1 MARIIALDVVLM
13 SMLVGFT
20 LTALSHIS
28 ATWRLRKDF
37 FFSVSRSPL
46 LATTSGLVGVVLGAF
61 AVARL
66 IMIPDQVVVLSISLM
81 IFVPLMELGF
91 LGPYVIRGIRL
102 LVMYNPATRTHWGRF
117 FNNELAVVKI
127 LLVAFGIV
135 EVIAWSAVLLFGLE
149 TVANVMMGGLVLDL
163 FFTVGAT
170 FALFGKLR
178 LIEDIFDVSL
188 EIRRVGTLVFLT
200 LAMSLFVAWIPIK
213 VQPYYYILLTV
224 TRFHAAVWITNIQPI
239 RASIPPRRRRNN
251 HNNGGI
257 IASLLPYIPW
267 REDASIV
274 AVDAVGRR
282 ALSRGASLRD
292 FNCSAKLD
300 DALEQILFFTPLL
313 EAFEVFCQK
322 ALCIESL
329 MFLKAVIGF
338 RASVHASTA
347 NADDN
352 FALLTDIVHKH
363 VQSGSLFEVNIDSK
377 TKSNILVK
385 TTWETFI
392 QLPQDD
398 VAQILDNAARE
409 VGKMLKENLYNR
421 FRDTDQFK
429 QITGAI
435 RE

>member
-13 SMLVGFT
+13 SILVGFT

-66 IMIPDQVVVLSISLM
+66 IVIPDQLVVLSISLM

-188 EIRRVGTLVFLT
+188 EIRRVGILVLLT

-213 VQPYYYILLTV
+213 AQPYYYVLLTV

-239 RASIPPRRRRNN
+239 RTSILPRRRRNN
-251 HNNGGI
+251 YNNGGI
-257 IASLLPYIPW
+257 IASSLLPYIPW

-282 ALSRGASLRD
+282 VTSRDASLGD
-292 FNCSAKLD
+292 FNRSAKLD
-300 DALEQILFFTPLL
+300 DALEQILHFTPLL
-313 EAFEVFCQK
+313 EAFEEFCQK

-338 RASVHASTA
+338 RGSVHASTA
-347 NADDN
+347 NDDDN
-352 FALLTDIVHKH
+352 FAMLTDIVHKY
-363 VQSGSLFEVNIDSK
+363 VQSGSSFEVNIDSK
-377 TKSNILVK
+377 TRSNILVK
-385 TTWETFI
+385 TTRETFI
-392 QLPQDD
+392 RLPQ
-398 VAQILDNAARE
+398 
-409 VGKMLKENLYNR
+409 
-421 FRDTDQFK
+421 
-429 QITGAI
+429 
-435 RE
+435 